1 MHRHCVFEDRG
12 PNCSAHRLKRRPIVM
27 RTTLMWRP
35 QTYASARGCV
45 THKPRVTPLSVL
57 LVARNSLGLICHGR
71 SRPCSS
77 GSVFSTLALQLKV
90 KWPTIAIII

>member
-27 RTTLMWRP
+27 RTTLMWLP
-35 QTYASARGCV
+35 QTYAGAHGYV
-45 THKPRVTPLSVL
+45 PHKPLVTLSVL

-77 GSVFSTLALQLKV
+77 GSVFSTLAS
-90 KWPTIAIII
+90 